1 MHTKVKVCENNH
13 YNSTC
18 MRTDCWRTNISIFL
32 FFGRKKIRLPNTQA
46 SWQELEHAF
55 VPTCMFQ
62 TRTYLT
68 KVRQLQA
75 KPEWRA
81 SGALD
86 GIPVVVTL
94 GERKCNRW
102 FVSICNCM
110 RSHTCAL
117 VFNPFRQPPTHGQVT
132 NYQLLPPVADCQR
145 LLQITPRRG
154 AAGGRGGLLGE
165 V

>member
-18 MRTDCWRTNISIFL
+18 MRTDCWRTNISTFL
-32 FFGRKKIRLPNTQA
+32 FFWKKKIRLPNTQA

-68 KVRQLQA
+68 TVRQLQA
-75 KPEWRA
+75 KPEWGVC
-81 SGALD
+81 GALD

-102 FVSICNCM
+102 FVSICNCYAQSYLCTCFVALPPA
-110 RSHTCAL
+110 SH
-117 VFNPFRQPPTHGQVT
+117 PRPS
-132 NYQLLPPVADCQR
+132 YQLLTPTTSCRLPAPP
-145 LLQITPRRG
+145 PNYP
-154 AAGGRGGLLGE
+154 
-165 V
+165 